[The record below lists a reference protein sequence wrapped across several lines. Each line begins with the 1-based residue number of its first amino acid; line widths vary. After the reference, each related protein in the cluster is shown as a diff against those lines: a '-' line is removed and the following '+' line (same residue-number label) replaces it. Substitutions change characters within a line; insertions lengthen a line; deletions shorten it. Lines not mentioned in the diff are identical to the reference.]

1 MKESKKSNDL
11 NSKGK
16 DTARVFKFTLKT
28 FQIASYQSTTENGYK
43 TKKRDMEKLFSQMAA
58 GTMENDSMGNSK
70 DSENLHE
77 SMARLSK
84 DIGNRGG
91 SKETEHSDTKME
103 KDSLESLEIF
113 II

>member
-1 MKESKKSNDL
+1 
-11 NSKGK
+11 
-16 DTARVFKFTLKT
+16 
-28 FQIASYQSTTENGYK
+28 
-43 TKKRDMEKLFSQMAA
+43 MEKLFSQMAA